1 MARTNRFDE
10 NNYEFNLESKN
21 GIYLIHGFTN
31 TTYETKKLAQYLS
44 KQGYRTVANNLPG
57 HGTTIEECNRVKYQD
72 WLESVEQGV
81 ARLSSQCDKIHVIG
95 SSMGGVLGLHIA
107 SQFPLNS
114 LIAVAPVFQ
123 FKSEFKTRI
132 LVPLFNNIVPVVS
145 KSSQYQDGQNMSFY
159 GYTEYPNKAL
169 NQFRQLTNIVR
180 KQLNNVQCPTLLIH
194 SEGDQ
199 TCIMENYNIVNDNI
213 SSDIKEKLTLEKIS
227 HNMLVEDK
235 HIDEFNLIDKKITNF
250 IGQF

>member
-10 NNYEFNLESKN
+10 NNYEFNLDSKN

-72 WLESVEQGV
+72 WVESVEQGV
-81 ARLSSQCDKIHVIG
+81 AELASKCDKIHVIG

-227 HNMLVEDK
+227 HNMLVDDK
-235 HIDEFNLIDKKITNF
+235 HIDEFNLIYKKITNF

>member
-10 NNYEFNLESKN
+10 NNYEFNVDSKN

-72 WLESVEQGV
+72 WVESVEQGV
-81 ARLSSQCDKIHVIG
+81 ARLASKCDKIHVIG

-180 KQLNNVQCPTLLIH
+180 KQLNNVQCPTLLIN
-194 SEGDQ
+194 SESDQ

-235 HIDEFNLIDKKITNF
+235 HIDEFNLIYKKITNF